1 MEQKSKNG
9 VSIIGG
15 ADGPTSIFIA
25 GPSEKQP
32 LKVRIKNS
40 IYRYKRIKVEKTI
53 VANPHSLSET
63 VQYAKEK
70 YGLTET
76 APGNREYIE
85 QIKCLK
91 ESLILQH
98 EPELLGEM
106 KLELEERKETGMR
119 LALVQMPNYG
129 SKDENLYKSLQA
141 IEIASKQE
149 ADLVLFPEVQL
160 TEFFP
165 QYPGQDVHKYAV
177 TIEGET
183 VKKFCDICRN
193 NKISAVPNLYLLE
206 NDRTYDASIFID
218 KNGEV
223 KGTQKMVHIA
233 QAEQFYEQD
242 YYTPSDEGF
251 KVFDT
256 EFGKIGLVVCFD
268 RHYPESIRTEV
279 LRGAELILIP
289 TVNTKAEPSLMF
301 EWELRVQ
308 AFQNSVILA
317 MCNRV
322 GTEGNMCFSGES
334 IVVDAKGDIL
344 AKADDTEQILYVD
357 IDMQESLK
365 IRNAKP
371 YTQLR
376 RPDFYL

>member
-1 MEQKSKNG
+1 
-9 VSIIGG
+9 
-15 ADGPTSIFIA
+15 
-25 GPSEKQP
+25 
-32 LKVRIKNS
+32 
-40 IYRYKRIKVEKTI
+40 
-53 VANPHSLSET
+53 
-63 VQYAKEK
+63 
-70 YGLTET
+70 
-76 APGNREYIE
+76 
-85 QIKCLK
+85 
-91 ESLILQH
+91 
-98 EPELLGEM
+98 
-106 KLELEERKETGMR
+106 MR

-141 IEIASKQE
+141 IEIASKQG

-165 QYPGQDVHKYAV
+165 QYPGQDVHKYVV

-256 EFGKIGLVVCFD
+256 EFGKIGIVVCFD
-268 RHYPESIRTEV
+268 RHYPESIRTASLNITLNVYHSIFSYLEESV
-279 LRGAELILIP
+279 QNFSLNQLKNIL
-289 TVNTKAEPSLMF
+289 L
-301 EWELRVQ
+301 
-308 AFQNSVILA
+308 SVGLLDIH
-317 MCNRV
+317 
-322 GTEGNMCFSGES
+322 
-334 IVVDAKGDIL
+334 IV
-344 AKADDTEQILYVD
+344 
-357 IDMQESLK
+357 
-365 IRNAKP
+365 R
-371 YTQLR
+371 
-376 RPDFYL
+376 

>member
-1 MEQKSKNG
+1 MNLERNYEFEESKE
-9 VSIIGG
+9 I
-15 ADGPTSIFIA
+15 
-25 GPSEKQP
+25 
-32 LKVRIKNS
+32 
-40 IYRYKRIKVEKTI
+40 
-53 VANPHSLSET
+53 
-63 VQYAKEK
+63 
-70 YGLTET
+70 
-76 APGNREYIE
+76 
-85 QIKCLK
+85 
-91 ESLILQH
+91 
-98 EPELLGEM
+98 
-106 KLELEERKETGMR
+106 GMR

-141 IEIASKQE
+141 IEIASKQG

-165 QYPGQDVHKYAV
+165 QYPGQDAHKYAV

-256 EFGKIGLVVCFD
+256 EFGKIGIVVCFD

-279 LRGAELILIP
+279 LRGADLILIP

-344 AKADDTEQILYVD
+344 GKADDTEQILYVD